1 MKNASLGLVSILS
14 EKNCYVITVFKNIK
28 KIKKKINNFNQV
40 AMSLFKTIVVSS
52 VCIKKKNS
60 YKKKKKNSSIQSVL
74 QSCFLYLFF
83 FSVVPSNDFS
93 ICHDIY

>member
-1 MKNASLGLVSILS
+1 MSSLCLKIIL
-14 EKNCYVITVFKNIK
+14 

-52 VCIKKKNS
+52 VCYIAT
-60 YKKKKKNSSIQSVL
+60 KKKKFINSISTSIMFFVS
-74 QSCFLYLFF
+74 FF